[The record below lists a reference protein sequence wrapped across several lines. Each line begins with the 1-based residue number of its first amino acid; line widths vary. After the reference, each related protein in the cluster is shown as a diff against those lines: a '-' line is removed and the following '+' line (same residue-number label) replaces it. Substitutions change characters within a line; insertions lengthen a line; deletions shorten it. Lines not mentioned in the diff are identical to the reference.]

1 MIFNQNNE
9 YSVVLDACVLV
20 PMPLCDTLL
29 HLAEDPA
36 FYRPLWS
43 GKILKEVGDAL
54 EKKLGLNEMQRV
66 RRLRVMQEAFPE
78 AMVVI
83 PPKLE
88 ETFDC
93 PDKDDRHVVACA
105 VKGQA
110 NAIITLNKKDFPP
123 ECLEERSP
131 LPRSGR
137 IPGTSILFKP
147 SVSRGKTR
155 YTGSGHQQTKVRYTQ
170 EAWSGHASL
179 L

>member
-1 MIFNQNNE
+1 M
-9 YSVVLDACVLV
+9 LDACVLV

-123 ECLEERSP
+123 ECLEEYGILCQGPDEFLVHQFYLNPQLVVEKLDIQAAAISKQRSDTLKRLGVVTP
-131 LPRSGR
+131 V
-137 IPGTSILFKP
+137 FC
-147 SVSRGKTR
+147 
-155 YTGSGHQQTKVRYTQ
+155 
-170 EAWSGHASL
+170 SL
-179 L
+179 LDKYFPL